1 MKMHQY
7 GSEFLVKYQFNILS
21 NALRITL
28 ISQNRHKGTNISAK
42 KQIKSELF
50 SNTRGRFFLF
60 DPLRRQRNQSNKKE
74 PSPTVCENFMIHF
87 SRPYNGKKTLA
98 FSPL

>member
-28 ISQNRHKGTNISAK
+28 FSQDTPK
-42 KQIKSELF
+42 KLERF

-87 SRPYNGKKTLA
+87 SRPYNGEKTLA